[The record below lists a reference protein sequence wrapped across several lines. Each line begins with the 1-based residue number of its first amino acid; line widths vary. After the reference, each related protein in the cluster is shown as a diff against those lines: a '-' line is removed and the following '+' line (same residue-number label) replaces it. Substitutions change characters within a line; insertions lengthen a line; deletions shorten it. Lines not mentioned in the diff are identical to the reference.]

1 FEFGDIVTRL
11 TTDSESLVDRINA
24 YFTDLRFFAQHPL
37 LGAKFHPVL
46 HGTNHNTTSTLVLF
60 AATGVFG
67 GGLSVAVWVKML
79 WDRNRRIIGN
89 LILLGILFLSFNT
102 QNLVADLFFWLFPC
116 MAFTEQVLPKRTKEE
131 G

>member
-1 FEFGDIVTRL
+1 M
-11 TTDSESLVDRINA
+11 
-24 YFTDLRFFAQHPL
+24 
-37 LGAKFHPVL
+37 
-46 HGTNHNTTSTLVLF
+46 
-60 AATGVFG
+60 
-67 GGLSVAVWVKML
+67 WVKML